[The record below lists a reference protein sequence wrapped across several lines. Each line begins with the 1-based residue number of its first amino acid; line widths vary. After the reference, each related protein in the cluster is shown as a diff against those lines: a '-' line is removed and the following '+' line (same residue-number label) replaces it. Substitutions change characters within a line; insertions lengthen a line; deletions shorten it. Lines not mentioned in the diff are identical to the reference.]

1 MCLRQ
6 ASLIEPL
13 GPEDPV
19 STLAFSPT
27 PRSIGMTPQ
36 YDILKKEGLAVVWI
50 EASSDIDAAESRI
63 KELARQFSGEYV
75 IFDQRLGQMI
85 ANVDGRPSRGQIS
98 T

>member
-19 STLAFSPT
+19 STLGFSPT

-50 EASSDIDAAESRI
+50 EASSDIDAAGSRI
-63 KELARQFSGEYV
+63 KELVRQFSSEYV

-98 T
+98 K

>member
-1 MCLRQ
+1 
-6 ASLIEPL
+6 
-13 GPEDPV
+13 
-19 STLAFSPT
+19 
-27 PRSIGMTPQ
+27 MTPQ
-36 YDILKKEGLAVVWI
+36 YDILKKEGRAVVWI

>member
-1 MCLRQ
+1 LCLRQ

-19 STLAFSPT
+19 STLGFSPT

-85 ANVDGRPSRGQIS
+85 ANVDGRPSRGEIFK
-98 T
+98 